1 MVTAAHLSSGAFF
14 GEMSLLTGEPRSG
27 TVMAETDV
35 EVLRVSKQDFA
46 GLLKA
51 NAELAVTLAAVLEKR
66 TEGRRTAMAA
76 QVARGPAPEARS
88 AMALRIK
95 QFFGLS

>member
-1 MVTAAHLSSGAFF
+1 
-14 GEMSLLTGEPRSG
+14 
-27 TVMAETDV
+27 V

-46 GLLKA
+46 GLLQA
-51 NAELAVTLAAVLEKR
+51 NAELAVTLARVLEKR

-76 QVARGPAPEARS
+76 QVARGPAPETGS
-88 AMALRIK
+88 VLALRIR